1 MATERPILVLQVRTC
16 SARLPAKALLPIAD
30 TPLVVFV
37 ARRAMNTGLKLIAAI
52 PDDKTDDL
60 LADVLTSESITFF
73 RGSQSNVL
81 HRILSAVSTL
91 DDTQC
96 IMRLTADNVLADG
109 RLS

>member
-1 MATERPILVLQVRTC
+1 
-16 SARLPAKALLPIAD
+16 
-30 TPLVVFV
+30 
-37 ARRAMNTGLKLIAAI
+37 MNTGLKLIAAI

-60 LADVLTSESITFF
+60 LADVLTSRSITFF

-109 RLS
+109 RLLDLIYQEFLSRDLEYLTASGSGSGLPKWGTGVKPSVNHH